1 MLPFSRHAAA
11 STILFAVFSCVSP
24 LFHSLHR
31 TSARACAC
39 LQLREYID
47 DTEDYINIQV
57 GEWEAAGSETSCCNP
72 SDTCDAGK
80 EGGSR
85 SE

>member
-1 MLPFSRHAAA
+1 MLGFQKAAK
-11 STILFAVFSCVSP
+11 SFEVWLD
-24 LFHSLHR
+24 LFHILYTTSSLI
-31 TSARACAC
+31 ACFEL

-57 GEWEAAGSETSCCNP
+57 INYQTSNLLFQTIGPCCNIIW
-72 SDTCDAGK
+72 
-80 EGGSR
+80 